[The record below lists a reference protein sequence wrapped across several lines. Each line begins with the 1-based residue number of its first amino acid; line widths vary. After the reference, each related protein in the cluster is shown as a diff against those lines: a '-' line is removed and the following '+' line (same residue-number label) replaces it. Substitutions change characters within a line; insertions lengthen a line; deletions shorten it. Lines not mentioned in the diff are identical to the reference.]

1 MADLTRL
8 EDLPL
13 DPSRLFLF
21 GTGGVVR
28 AQRVYRDGVAT
39 DEPVLVDGGTLQKL
53 TGIAGSY
60 DGNALEGAD
69 FRSVTPM
76 ESVPA
81 GTVFKA
87 AGRCTL
93 SVRADAKSGF
103 GPNAR
108 PRGVLALTVYV
119 ERLEPVGSVNDLVR
133 QSLSAQTAS
142 KRGGDAA

>member
-1 MADLTRL
+1 MRL
-8 EDLPL
+8 DNLPL
-13 DPSRLFLF
+13 DPAKLFLF
-21 GTGGVVR
+21 GTGGVGR
-28 AQRVYRDGVAT
+28 AQRVYRDGTAT
-39 DEPVLVDGGTLQKL
+39 EEPVLVDGGTLRKL
-53 TGIAGSY
+53 TGLAGSY

-76 ESVPA
+76 DSVPA

-108 PRGVLALTVYV
+108 PRGVLALTVYI

-133 QSLSAQTAS
+133 QSSSGPAAS